1 MKTREEVE
9 TLKKAWFD
17 EPIWDIKDTEG
28 FEDYITELTQYQ
40 KACEFN
46 WEQQSNQRLQAKAAS
61 LGIPGNLTLA
71 KYIDRLEDRINEL
84 ENRLYKH
91 MNEEQTL
98 CKL

>member
-9 TLKKAWFD
+9 HLKQAWFGD
-17 EPIWDIKDTEG
+17 PFWDIKDTEG

-40 KACEFN
+40 MACEFN
-46 WEQQSNQRLQAKAAS
+46 WEQATNQRLQVKAAS

-71 KYIDRLEDRINEL
+71 KYIDRLENRINDL

-91 MNEEQTL
+91 MNEE
-98 CKL
+98 